1 MPLTCRPNRRFAYL
15 LVLGVALMML
25 AGPALAQQI
34 PGRNITIPPGSSEG
48 GVGGFWAHWLS
59 VDNSSI
65 ANGSEFYAFFSVRF
79 DAGTS
84 WPVNNFE
91 PTFNLHVTSSNPAY
105 HGLAVSPVQV
115 DFNGGTVQLYTH
127 GGGTYD
133 KACNCYDNVQVHDSG
148 PALTI
153 HPGVLYDFS
162 LHAVVSASN
171 TTGYA
176 DLWAYAHDGTMTAP
190 VEVDSV
196 HSATMYNGDPGPL
209 SLYYGFYTR
218 GAPGASPQP
227 NNDQATFN
235 ENVWLPR
242 IGSAIASAL
251 AHPPTV
257 VAEWGSLDRD
267 TTLTVNGVAPAASP
281 ATLDSANFV
290 CPIPWNCTPSA
301 PAPSAPAPS
310 APAPSAP
317 APSAHAASSPPATS
331 QSTSQAAP
339 SGPDLPLVGNFS
351 SVTDAGCSACVVS
364 TSGGPGH
371 VDATIGGGLDSL
383 DTAYG
388 LADFGGSSGW
398 SGRVW
403 ARDVI
408 ALSPSTPLGGN
419 LSVLQQRDASGNLVW
434 EIYVDGSNRQI
445 SLWSP
450 AGGLGSSAINQ
461 STGVAMDGQNH
472 NVEVSALPND
482 SVVVRVDGQDR
493 VTDTGLSGSTSGNLR
508 FLRVGIDH
516 YDTGTTNEPISISHS
531 DVGVST
537 LGWLGS
543 RVSAPAG
550 TSTVSSVAAGVTS
563 KSSGGGG
570 GGGGAAADLSLALS
584 ATPAVPTDTVT
595 YTALVS
601 DANGGPGSN
610 LVLEMNLPSSA
621 NVVSMS
627 ADRGS
632 GCTGTTKITCNLD
645 WISGSLAAHVTIT
658 ARVPTGTQLTATG
671 SVSETESD
679 PDLTNNSASVTVGP
693 KVAFGVPASKPSGG
707 KSAPNSVTTGHKSPS
722 VRRPVIFVERPRV
735 AGRRTVLVRL
745 ATRLPRIWLQII
757 IRDARGRSLGST
769 YAVST
774 RQGRS
779 LQFVTLHRWQG
790 QAKLNVIVKSHIT
803 GHLHRTNMRIRLS
816 NRELATCRG
825 AH

>member
-15 LVLGVALMML
+15 LVLALALTML
-25 AGPALAQQI
+25 ASSALAQQI
-34 PGRNITIPPGSSEG
+34 PGRNITIPPGSSE

-65 ANGSEFYAFFSVRF
+65 ANGSEFYAFFSDKF

-127 GGGTYD
+127 GGGTYNQR
-133 KACNCYDNVQVHDSG
+133 CNCYDSVQVHTAG
-148 PALTI
+148 PTLTI

-162 LHAVVSASN
+162 LHVVVSTSS

-196 HSATMYNGDPGPL
+196 HSATMYNSDPGPL

-242 IGSAIASAL
+242 IGSTVASAF
-251 AHPPTV
+251 AHTPTV

-267 TTLTVNGVAPAASP
+267 TTIMVNGAAPAASP
-281 ATLDSANFV
+281 ATLDGANFV
-290 CPIPWNCTPSA
+290 CPILWNCTPSA
-301 PAPSAPAPS
+301 PA
-310 APAPSAP
+310 
-317 APSAHAASSPPATS
+317 ASSPPAVS

-339 SGPDLPLVGNFS
+339 SGPDLPLAANLS
-351 SVTDAGCSACVVS
+351 PATDSGCNACVAS
-364 TSGGPGH
+364 ISRGPGD
-371 VDATIGGGLDSL
+371 VDATIAGGLDSL

-388 LADFGGSSGW
+388 LADFGGSAGW

-403 ARDVI
+403 TRDVI
-408 ALSPSTPLGGN
+408 ALAPSTTLGGN
-419 LSVLQQRDASGNLVW
+419 LSVLQQRDASDKLVW

-450 AGGLGSSAINQ
+450 AGGLSSSALNQ
-461 STGVAMDGQNH
+461 STGVAMDGQSH
-472 NVEVSALPND
+472 RIEVSALPNN
-482 SVVVRVDGQDR
+482 SVIVRVDDQDR
-493 VTDTGLSGSTSGNLR
+493 ITLDGLSGATSGSLR
-508 FLRVGIDH
+508 FLRAGIDH
-516 YDTGTTNEPISISHS
+516 YDTGTSNEPLSIRHS
-531 DVGVST
+531 DVGAST
-537 LGWLGS
+537 LGWLGT
-543 RVSAPAG
+543 RVSALASTSASPSAAGG
-550 TSTVSSVAAGVTS
+550 TSQ
-563 KSSGGGG
+563 SSGG
-570 GGGGAAADLSLALS
+570 AA
-584 ATPAVPTDTVT
+584 
-595 YTALVS
+595 
-601 DANGGPGSN
+601 
-610 LVLEMNLPSSA
+610 PSQA
-621 NVVSMS
+621 
-627 ADRGS
+627 
-632 GCTGTTKITCNLD
+632 
-645 WISGSLAAHVTIT
+645 
-658 ARVPTGTQLTATG
+658 
-671 SVSETESD
+671 
-679 PDLTNNSASVTVGP
+679 NNSASGTTGSQ
-693 KVAFGVPASKPSGG
+693 GASGTPSGG
-707 KSAPNSVTTGHKSPS
+707 KAAPSGGKAAPSGAAAGKARRPS

-735 AGRRTVLVRL
+735 AARRTVLVRL
-745 ATRLPRIWLQII
+745 ATRPRFRLQII
-757 IRDARGRSLGST
+757 VRDARGRALGST

-774 RQGRS
+774 RKGRS
-779 LQFVTLHRWQG
+779 LQLVTLHSWQG
-790 QAKLNVIVKSHIT
+790 QTKLNVIVKSHVA
-803 GHLHRTNMRIRLS
+803 GHPHRTNMRIDLS

>member
-1 MPLTCRPNRRFAYL
+1 MPVACRPYRRFAYL
-15 LVLGVALMML
+15 LVLAVALTLL

-48 GVGGFWAHWLS
+48 GKAGFWAHWLS
-59 VDNSSI
+59 VDNSSVP
-65 ANGSEFYAFFSVRF
+65 NGSEFYAFFSVKF

-105 HGLAVSPVQV
+105 NGLAVSPVQV

-133 KACNCYDNVQVHDSG
+133 QGCNCYDNVQVHDSG
-148 PALTI
+148 PSLTI

-162 LHAVVSASN
+162 LHVVVSSSPSV
-171 TTGYA
+171 GYA
-176 DLWAYAHDGTMTAP
+176 ELWAYAHDGTMTAP

-196 HSATMYNGDPGPL
+196 HSATMYNSDPGPL

-227 NNDQATFN
+227 NNDQATFD

-242 IGSAIASAL
+242 IGSTVASAL
-251 AHPPTV
+251 AHTPTV

-267 TTLTVNGVAPAASP
+267 TTLTVNGVTPAASP

-290 CPIPWNCTPSA
+290 CPIPWNCTPSP
-301 PAPSAPAPS
+301 PAASPPATSP
-310 APAPSAP
+310 P
-317 APSAHAASSPPATS
+317 AASSPPAVN

-339 SGPDLPLVGNFS
+339 SGPDLPLVSNFS
-351 SVTDAGCSACVVS
+351 PVTDSGCAGCVVS
-364 TSGGPGH
+364 TSQGPGH
-371 VDATIGGGLDSL
+371 VAATIAGGLDSL

-398 SGRVW
+398 TGRVW
-403 ARDVI
+403 TRDVI
-408 ALSPSTPLGGN
+408 ALAPSIPLGGN

-434 EIYVDGSNRQI
+434 EIYIDGSSRQI

-450 AGGLGSSAINQ
+450 AGGLGAAAINQ
-461 STGVAMDGQNH
+461 STGVVMDGQSH
-472 NVEVSALPND
+472 SVEVSALPNN
-482 SVVVRVDGQDR
+482 SAVVRVDGQDR
-493 VTDTGLSGSTSGNLR
+493 ITVNGLSGSTSGNLR

-516 YDTGTTNEPISISHS
+516 YDTGTSNEPISISHS

-543 RVSAPAG
+543 RVSATTG
-550 TSTVSSVAAGVTS
+550 TSASSSASSGTAGVALQ
-563 KSSGGGG
+563 SSGGGG
-570 GGGGAAADLSLALS
+570 GSAAADLSLALS
-584 ATPAVPTDTVT
+584 ATPPVPTDAVT
-595 YTALVS
+595 YNAVVS
-601 DANGGPGSN
+601 DVNGGSGSN
-610 LVLEMNLPSSA
+610 LVLTLKLPSSA
-621 NVVSMS
+621 TVVSMS

-645 WISGSLAAHVTIT
+645 WISGSLTAHVTVT
-658 ARVPTGTQLTATG
+658 ARVPAGVQVTATG
-671 SVSETESD
+671 AVSETESD
-679 PDLTNNSASVTVGP
+679 PNLKNNTASVTVGP
-693 KVAFGVPASKPSGG
+693 KVAFGVPAAKPGSG
-707 KSAPNSVTTGHKSPS
+707 KTTLVSGATGQKGPTA
-722 VRRPVIFVERPRV
+722 RRPVIFVERPRV
-735 AGRRTVLVRL
+735 VGRLTLLVRL
-745 ATRLPRIWLQII
+745 ATRPRLPLQII
-757 IRDARGRSLGST
+757 VRDRHGGDLGST

-774 RQGRS
+774 LKGRS
-779 LQFVTLHRWQG
+779 LQLVTLPRWRG
-790 QAKLNVIVKSHIT
+790 QVNVNVIVKSRVARHM
-803 GHLHRTNMRIRLS
+803 HRTNMLIHLS

-825 AH
+825 IR

>member
-1 MPLTCRPNRRFAYL
+1 MPLSCRPYRRFAYL
-15 LVLGVALMML
+15 FVLALALTLL

-34 PGRNITIPPGSSEG
+34 PGRDINIPPGSSEG

-59 VDNSSI
+59 VDNSGI
-65 ANGSEFYAFFSVRF
+65 ANGSEFYAFFSIKF

-105 HGLAVSPVQV
+105 NGLAVSPVQV

-127 GGGTYD
+127 GGGTYNSG
-133 KACNCYDNVQVHDSG
+133 CNCYDNVQIHDAG
-148 PALTI
+148 PTLTI

-162 LHAVVSASN
+162 LHAVISTSN

-176 DLWAYAHDGTMTAP
+176 ELWAYAHDGSMAAP
-190 VEVDSV
+190 VLVDSV

-242 IGSAIASAL
+242 IGPTIASAL
-251 AHPPTV
+251 AHTPTV
-257 VAEWGSLDRD
+257 NAEWGSLDRD
-267 TTLTVNGVAPAASP
+267 TTITVNGVAPPASP
-281 ATLDSANFV
+281 PTLDTANFV
-290 CPIPWNCTPSA
+290 CPIPWNCTTGSTSGQTNSSTP
-301 PAPSAPAPS
+301 P
-310 APAPSAP
+310 
-317 APSAHAASSPPATS
+317 ASSPPATS

-339 SGPDLPLVGNFS
+339 AGPDMPLVGNFS
-351 SVTDAGCSACVVS
+351 SVTDAGCGPCVVS

-371 VDATIGGGLDSL
+371 VNATIGGGLDTL

-403 ARDVI
+403 TRDVI
-408 ALSPSTPLGGN
+408 ALAPSTPLGGN
-419 LSVLQQRDASGNLVW
+419 LSILQQRDASGNLVW

-461 STGVAMDGQNH
+461 STGVAMDGQSH

-493 VTDTGLSGSTSGNLR
+493 ITDTGLSGSTSGKLR

-543 RVSAPAG
+543 RVSALAA
-550 TSTVSSVAAGVTS
+550 TSAASSGAAGATS
-563 KSSGGGG
+563 NSSGGGG
-570 GGGGAAADLSLALS
+570 GGGAGADLSLALS

-595 YTALVS
+595 YTAVVS

-610 LVLEMNLPSSA
+610 LVLKLNLPSSA

-632 GCTGTTKITCNLD
+632 GCTGTTKVTCNLD

-679 PDLTNNSASVTVGP
+679 PNLTNNSASVTVGP

-707 KSAPNSVTTGHKSPS
+707 KSAPNSVTNGKKSPS
-722 VRRPVIFVERPRV
+722 ARRPVVFVERPSV

-745 ATRLPRIWLQII
+745 ATHLPRMWLQII
-757 IRDARGRSLGST
+757 IRDARGRNLGST

-774 RQGRS
+774 RHGRS
-779 LQFVTLHRWQG
+779 LQLVTLRRWRG
-790 QAKLNVIVKSHIT
+790 QSKVNVIVKSHMG

>member
-15 LVLGVALMML
+15 VVLAFALTLL

-34 PGRNITIPPGSSEG
+34 PGRDITIPPGSSEG

-65 ANGSEFYAFFSVRF
+65 ANGSEFYAFFSIKF

-105 HGLAVSPVQV
+105 NGLAVSPVQV

-127 GGGTYD
+127 GGGTYN
-133 KACNCYDNVQVHDSG
+133 AGCNCYNNVQIHDAG
-148 PALTI
+148 PTLTI

-162 LHAVVSASN
+162 LHAVISTSN

-176 DLWAYAHDGTMTAP
+176 ELWAYAHDGSMTAP

-218 GAPGASPQP
+218 GAPGAGAQP

-242 IGSAIASAL
+242 IGSTIASAL
-251 AHPPTV
+251 AHTPTV
-257 VAEWGSLDRD
+257 AAEWGSLDRD
-267 TTLTVNGVAPAASP
+267 TTLTVNGVTPAASP

-290 CPIPWNCTPSA
+290 CPIPWNCTPNA
-301 PAPSAPAPS
+301 PVSSPPV
-310 APAPSAP
+310 
-317 APSAHAASSPPATS
+317 SSPPAASPPPAVT
-331 QSTSQAAP
+331 QSTSQAPP
-339 SGPDLPLVGNFS
+339 SGPDLPLVSNFS
-351 SVTDAGCSACVVS
+351 PVTDSGCTGCVVS
-364 TSGGPGH
+364 TSQGPGH
-371 VDATIGGGLDSL
+371 VDATIAGGLDSL

-388 LADFGGSSGW
+388 LADFGGASGW

-403 ARDVI
+403 TRDVI
-408 ALSPSTPLGGN
+408 ALAPSIPLGGN

-434 EIYVDGSNRQI
+434 EIYIDGSSRQI

-450 AGGLGSSAINQ
+450 AGGLGASAINQ
-461 STGVAMDGQNH
+461 STGVAMDGQSH
-472 NVEVSALPND
+472 SVEVSAHPND

-493 VTDTGLSGSTSGNLR
+493 ITANGLSGSTSGNLR
-508 FLRVGIDH
+508 FLGVGIDH
-516 YDTGTTNEPISISHS
+516 YDTGTSNEPISISHS
-531 DVGVST
+531 EVGVST

-550 TSTVSSVAAGVTS
+550 TSAGSSTSSGAAGVTS
-563 KSSGGGG
+563 QSSGGGG
-570 GGGGAAADLSLALS
+570 GSAAADLNLALS
-584 ATPAVPTDTVT
+584 ATPAVPTNTVT
-595 YTALVS
+595 YTAVVS
-601 DANGGPGSN
+601 DANGGSGSN
-610 LVLEMNLPSSA
+610 LVLTMNLPSSA
-621 NVVSMS
+621 TAVSMS

-632 GCTGTTKITCNLD
+632 GCSGTTTIKCNLD

-658 ARVPTGTQLTATG
+658 ARVPAGVQLTATG
-671 SVSETESD
+671 SVSESEPD
-679 PDLTNNSASVTVGP
+679 PNLKNNSASVTVGP
-693 KVAFGVPASKPSGG
+693 KVAFGVPASKPGGG
-707 KSAPNSVTTGHKSPS
+707 KSAPRSGATGQKGPS
-722 VRRPVIFVERPRV
+722 VRRPVIFVKRPGV

-745 ATRLPRIWLQII
+745 AARPRIRLQII
-757 IRDARGRSLGST
+757 IRDKRGRILGST

-774 RQGRS
+774 LKGRS
-779 LQFVTLHRWQG
+779 LQLVTLRRWHG
-790 QAKLNVIVKSHIT
+790 QTNLNVIVKSQVA
-803 GHLHRTNMRIRLS
+803 GHMHRTNMRIHLS

-825 AH
+825 TH

>member
-1 MPLTCRPNRRFAYL
+1 MPLSCRPNRRFAYL
-15 LVLGVALMML
+15 LVLGLALTLL

-34 PGRNITIPPGSSEG
+34 PGRDINIPPGSSEG
-48 GVGGFWAHWLS
+48 GVGGLWAHWLS
-59 VDNSSI
+59 VDNSGI
-65 ANGSEFYAFFSVRF
+65 ANGSEFYAFFSIKF

-91 PTFNLHVTSSNPAY
+91 PTFDLHVTGSNPAY
-105 HGLAVSPVQV
+105 HGTAISPVQV

-127 GGGTYD
+127 GGGTYN
-133 KACNCYDNVQVHDSG
+133 AGCNCYDNVQIHDAG
-148 PALTI
+148 PTLTI

-162 LHAVVSASN
+162 LHAVISTSN

-176 DLWAYAHDGTMTAP
+176 DLWAYAHDGSMTAP

-196 HSATMYNGDPGPL
+196 HSATMYTSDPGPL

-218 GAPGASPQP
+218 GAPAASPQP

-242 IGSAIASAL
+242 IGSTIASAL
-251 AHPPTV
+251 AHTPTV
-257 VAEWGSLDRD
+257 NAEWGSLDRD
-267 TTLTVNGVAPAASP
+267 TTITVNGVAPPASP
-281 ATLDSANFV
+281 PTLDSANFV
-290 CPIPWNCTPSA
+290 CPIPWNCTTGSTPGQTGSST
-301 PAPSAPAPS
+301 PP
-310 APAPSAP
+310 
-317 APSAHAASSPPATS
+317 ASSPPATS

-339 SGPDLPLVGNFS
+339 AGPDMPLVGNFS
-351 SVTDAGCSACVVS
+351 SVTDAGCGPCVVS

-403 ARDVI
+403 TRDVI
-408 ALSPSTPLGGN
+408 ALAPSTPLGGN

-434 EIYVDGSNRQI
+434 EIYIDGSSRQI

-450 AGGLGSSAINQ
+450 AGGLGASAINQ
-461 STGVAMDGQNH
+461 STGVAMDGQSH
-472 NVEVSALPND
+472 SVEVSALPND

-493 VTDTGLSGSTSGNLR
+493 ITANGLSGSTSGNLR

-516 YDTGTTNEPISISHS
+516 YDTGTSNEPISISHS

-543 RVSAPAG
+543 RVSGPAG
-550 TSTVSSVAAGVTS
+550 TSAGSSGAAGLTS
-563 KSSGGGG
+563 QSSGGGG
-570 GGGGAAADLSLALS
+570 GSAAADLNLALS

-595 YTALVS
+595 YSAVVS

-610 LVLEMNLPSSA
+610 LVLTVNLPSSA
-621 NVVSMS
+621 TAVSMS

-632 GCTGTTKITCNLD
+632 GCTGTTRITCNLD

-658 ARVPTGTQLTATG
+658 ARVPAGVQLTATG

-679 PDLTNNSASVTVGP
+679 PNLKNNSASVTVGP
-693 KVAFGVPASKPSGG
+693 KVAFGVPASKPGGG
-707 KSAPNSVTTGHKSPS
+707 KSAPRSGATGQKSPS

-735 AGRRTVLVRL
+735 AGPRTVLVRL
-745 ATRLPRIWLQII
+745 ATRPRVRLQII
-757 IRDARGRSLGST
+757 IRDKRGRSLGST

-774 RQGRS
+774 LKGRS
-779 LQFVTLHRWQG
+779 LQLVTLRRWQG
-790 QAKLNVIVKSHIT
+790 QTHLNVIVKSQVA
-803 GHLHRTNMRIRLS
+803 GHVHRTNMRIRLS

-825 AH
+825 TH